1 MADAKFFL
9 EKKQEPFFECGP
21 FIEKMG
27 ILHGIYYQT
36 YEDDKGG
43 EGGYVLVGN
52 YYSEYGEVV
61 NGRYLFSVDG
71 FRVFKV
77 NCEWDGD
84 WTFEE
89 LKNYMAYLTK
99 EGQNI
104 IILTEEENNAYEE
117 EIKSSEFHYY

>member
-1 MADAKFFL
+1 
-9 EKKQEPFFECGP
+9 
-21 FIEKMG
+21 MG
-27 ILHGIYYQT
+27 FWGF
-36 YEDDKGG
+36 G
-43 EGGYVLVGN
+43 VL
-52 YYSEYGEVV
+52 
-61 NGRYLFSVDG
+61 G
-71 FRVFKV
+71 FWGFKV

-99 EGQNI
+99 EGQYI